1 MLLAGDIGGTK
12 TALAVFSEEHGPR
25 APIAEK
31 VFPSGD
37 YPSLEAIA
45 REYIAEVDLP
55 VTHACFA
62 VAGPVSG
69 GRAALDQPALGHR
82 GVGAGGSAR
91 ARVREPAE
99 RRGGDGRGRAT
110 SATRASC
117 APCRSAARSRA
128 VPSPSSPPA
137 PGSGRRS

>member
-12 TALAVFSEEHGPR
+12 TDAGRVQRGTRPTGADCPR
-25 APIAEK
+25 S

-62 VAGPVSG
+62 VAGPVSQWQG
-69 GRAALDQPALGHR
+69 HADQPALGGR
-82 GVGAGGSAR
+82 GVGAARRRWGS
-91 ARVREPAE
+91 
-99 RRGGDGRGRAT
+99 
-110 SATRASC
+110 
-117 APCRSAARSRA
+117 
-128 VPSPSSPPA
+128 SPSA
-137 PGSGRRS
+137 C